1 MVRSPSACFGGNLHA
16 PGFRSFRR
24 VALRLFHFW
33 ILRRLKHGCRAFH
46 EPRAPY
52 VALHINIVQCLSDR
66 RGVPIPLAI
75 SVFCNQSSW
84 NVIFVHMWYFSMCLN
99 CMVIFEIIYVN
110 STVILQN
117 YFLVFKVTSILCWWK
132 YKYIIKSFF
141 NSASK
146 LNLSHSL
153 WVYFDQFIVY
163 DQNIFEVLRT
173 LIVVHTLWST
183 MFVFCTFGGS
193 RILSKIRILWESRS
207 RARCPKT

>member
-1 MVRSPSACFGGNLHA
+1 MSWLNHVIDNPFLCGVININTDVIKKNISGVVILEGSLFLHYLLCNFYVISFIYSFFGIPLFVYLAVVRSPSACFGGNLHA

-33 ILRRLKHGCRAFH
+33 ILRRLKHGSRAFH

-141 NSASK
+141 
-146 LNLSHSL
+146 
-153 WVYFDQFIVY
+153 
-163 DQNIFEVLRT
+163 
-173 LIVVHTLWST
+173 
-183 MFVFCTFGGS
+183 
-193 RILSKIRILWESRS
+193 
-207 RARCPKT
+207 